1 MASAVI
7 DRPFRSESPPY
18 RLRWYALAVVL
29 AAECMD
35 LLDGTILNV
44 AMPSIRDDLGGSYSA
59 IQWIIAAYALAFA
72 VGLITGGRLGDV
84 YGRRRMF
91 LLGTAGFTLASGL
104 CAVAPSVEVLIG
116 CRVLQGAA
124 AAIMIPQGLGL
135 IRSMFPREELPA
147 AFGVFGP
154 VIGLSAV
161 LGPILGGF
169 LVHADL
175 LGTGWRAVFLVNL
188 PLGVAALFGAAA
200 LLPEARAPHRPRL
213 DLVGTVLAGAAMLL
227 LVYPLVQGRDLDW
240 PGWVFFLLAAAV
252 PAVGLFAW
260 QQRRRE
266 RLGLDPLVTP
276 SLLGKRAFM
285 AGAAVIL
292 LFFAG
297 MIGLMLTF
305 MLYLQ
310 LGLGYSALHAGL
322 TLAPWSLGTAIGA
335 GLAGAVLAPR
345 YGRHVIHAGL
355 LVMAAGIAELA
366 LTASRDATSWSL
378 TPGLALAGIGMGL
391 ALAPVFD
398 VVLAGVEDHELGSA
412 SGLVNALQQLGGG
425 LGIAIIGTLFF
436 SLATSHA
443 SDSARAAAPTLRAGL
458 TAHGM
463 PAGAQPPVVAS
474 FVSCVHDRAAAD
486 DPSAEPSSCRKTGSR
501 ELAPAMQ
508 AAGAEASARDFS
520 LSMRRTLW
528 VEVALLAATFGLGFL
543 LPRRAREGL
552 AV

>member
-1 MASAVI
+1 MATMTL
-7 DRPFRSESPPY
+7 DPPLAARRAAAPY
-18 RLRWYALAVVL
+18 ALRWWALAVIL

-84 YGRRRMF
+84 YGRRQMF

-104 CAVAPSVEVLIG
+104 CALAPSVDVLIG

-135 IRSMFPREELPA
+135 IRAMFPREELPA

-161 LGPILGGF
+161 LGPILGGY
-169 LVHADL
+169 LVHPDL

-188 PLGVAALFGAAA
+188 PLGLAALAGAAR
-200 LLPEARAPHRPRL
+200 LLPEARSPHPARV
-213 DLVGTVLAGAAMLL
+213 DGTGTLLAGGAMLL

-240 PGWVFFLLAAAV
+240 PGWIFGLLVAAV
-252 PAVGLFAW
+252 PVLCLFVW

-266 RLGLDPLVTP
+266 RTGRSPLVTS
-276 SLLGKRAFM
+276 SLFRKRAFV
-285 AGAAVIL
+285 AGVAVIM

-322 TLAPWSLGTAIGA
+322 TLAPWSLGTAVGA
-335 GLAGAVLAPR
+335 GLAGAVLVPR
-345 YGRHVIHAGL
+345 FGRHVIHAGL
-355 LVMAAGIAELA
+355 VVMAAGVAELA
-366 LTASRDATSWSL
+366 LASSRDASSWSL

-391 ALAPVFD
+391 TLAPVFD

-425 LGIAIIGTLFF
+425 LGIAIMGTLFF

-443 SDSARAAAPTLRAGL
+443 SDSARAVP
-458 TAHGM
+458 
-463 PAGAQPPVVAS
+463 
-474 FVSCVHDRAAAD
+474 
-486 DPSAEPSSCRKTGSR
+486 
-501 ELAPAMQ
+501 
-508 AAGAEASARDFS
+508 DFA

-528 VEVALLAATFGLGFL
+528 VEVALLAVTFGLAFL

-552 AV
+552 AH

>member
-1 MASAVI
+1 VFSNKTVFVLANAVLEVSPMASAVL
-7 DRPFRSESPPY
+7 DRPLISESTPY

-44 AMPSIRDDLGGSYSA
+44 AMPAIRDDLGGSYSA

-84 YGRRRMF
+84 YGRKRMF
-91 LLGTAGFTLASGL
+91 LLGTAGFTVASGL
-104 CAVAPSVEVLIG
+104 CALAPSVHVLIG

-135 IRSMFPREELPA
+135 IREMFPREELAA
-147 AFGVFGP
+147 AFGIFGP

-188 PLGVAALFGAAA
+188 PLGVAALLGASV
-200 LLPEARAPHRPRL
+200 LLPESRSAHAPRL
-213 DLVGTVLAGAAMLL
+213 DLVGTLLAGAAMLL

-240 PGWVFFLLAAAV
+240 PAWVFFLLAASV
-252 PAVGLFAW
+252 PAVALFVW

-276 SLLGKRAFM
+276 SLFRKRAFV
-285 AGAAVIL
+285 AGAGVIL

-297 MIGLMLTF
+297 MIGLMVVL

-322 TLAPWSLGTAIGA
+322 TLAPWSLGTAVGA

-355 LVMAAGIAELA
+355 AVMAAGIVELA
-366 LTASRDATSWSL
+366 LSASWNASSWSL
-378 TPGLALAGIGMGL
+378 APGLAIAGVGMGL

-412 SGLVNALQQLGGG
+412 SGLINALQQLGAA
-425 LGIAIIGTLFF
+425 LGIALIGTLFF
-436 SLATSHA
+436 SLAPIVHTA
-443 SDSARAAAPTLRAGL
+443 GGAAA
-458 TAHGM
+458 AHDF
-463 PAGAQPPVVAS
+463 AGA
-474 FVSCVHDRAAAD
+474 
-486 DPSAEPSSCRKTGSR
+486 
-501 ELAPAMQ
+501 
-508 AAGAEASARDFS
+508 
-520 LSMRRTLW
+520 MRSTLW
-528 VEVALLAATFGLGFL
+528 VEVGLLAATFALGFL
-543 LPRRAREGL
+543 LPRKAREGL
-552 AV
+552 GH

>member
-7 DRPFRSESPPY
+7 DRPLRPESESTGY
-18 RLRWYALAVVL
+18 HLRWWALAVVL

-44 AMPSIRDDLGGSYSA
+44 AMPSIRDDLGGSYSS
-59 IQWIIAAYALAFA
+59 IQWIVAAYALAFA

-91 LLGTAGFTLASGL
+91 LLGTAGFTVASGL
-104 CAVAPSVEVLIG
+104 CAIAPSTEVLIG
-116 CRVLQGAA
+116 FRVVQGLA

-135 IRSMFPREELPA
+135 IREMFPRQELAA

-188 PLGVAALFGAAA
+188 PVGIAALIGAA
-200 LLPEARAPHRPRL
+200 LILPEARSAHALRL
-213 DLVGTVLAGAAMLL
+213 DLVGTLLAGAAMLL
-227 LVYPLVQGRDLDW
+227 VVYPLVQGRDLDW
-240 PGWVFFLLAAAV
+240 PGWIFFLLAASI
-252 PAVGLFAW
+252 PALGLFGW
-260 QQRRRE
+260 QQRRRQ

-276 SLLGKRAFM
+276 SLFRKRAFM
-285 AGAAVIL
+285 AGAGVIL

-297 MIGLMLTF
+297 MIGLMLVF

-310 LGLGYSALHAGL
+310 LGLGFSALHAGL
-322 TLAPWSLGTAIGA
+322 TLAPWSFGTAVGA
-335 GLAGAVLAPR
+335 GAAGAVLAPR

-355 LVMAAGIAELA
+355 LVMASGVAYMAI
-366 LTASRDATSWSL
+366 TSTKDASTWSL
-378 TPGLALAGIGMGL
+378 TPGLLLAGVGMGL

-412 SGLVNALQQLGGG
+412 SGLVNALQQLGGA

-436 SLATSHA
+436 SLATTHA
-443 SDSARAAAPTLRAGL
+443 SSAPR
-458 TAHGM
+458 
-463 PAGAQPPVVAS
+463 PA
-474 FVSCVHDRAAAD
+474 R
-486 DPSAEPSSCRKTGSR
+486 SR
-501 ELAPAMQ
+501 RRGWWP
-508 AAGAEASARDFS
+508 G
-520 LSMRRTLW
+520 RRT
-528 VEVALLAATFGLGFL
+528 AS
-543 LPRRAREGL
+543 R
-552 AV
+552 